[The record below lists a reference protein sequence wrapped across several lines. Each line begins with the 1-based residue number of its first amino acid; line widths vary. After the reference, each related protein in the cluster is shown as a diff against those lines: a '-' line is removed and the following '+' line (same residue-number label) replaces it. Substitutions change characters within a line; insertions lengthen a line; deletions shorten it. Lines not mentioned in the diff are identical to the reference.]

1 MTTDEP
7 WRLLEELVQEVNQET
22 EQLKQMQ
29 ERMRLL
35 SATATSKDGMVTVT
49 VGPRGEVRTIDLDPR
64 VYRKLSPSELSASIV
79 EQIGKA
85 TRQISGEMKELMEPF
100 TSDLPLDDLFGE
112 ETGFESFLPR
122 PGAPGA
128 HGRREPRPPS

>member
-7 WRLLEELVQEVNQET
+7 WRLLEQLVQEVNQET

-35 SATATSKDGMVTVT
+35 SATVTSKDGMVTVT

-79 EQIGKA
+79 EQIGRA
-85 TRQISGEMKELMEPF
+85 TRQVSGEMKELMEPF

-112 ETGFESFLPR
+112 ETGFESFPPR
-122 PGAPGA
+122 PGAPGS
-128 HGRREPRPPS
+128 REPRPPS

>member
-7 WRLLEELVQEVNQET
+7 WRLLEQLVQEANQET

-35 SATATSKDGMVTVT
+35 SATVTSKDGMVTVT

-79 EQIGKA
+79 EQIGRA
-85 TRQISGEMKELMEPF
+85 TRQVSGEMKELMEPF
-100 TSDLPLDDLFGE
+100 TSDLPLDELFGV

-128 HGRREPRPPS
+128 REPRPPS